1 MPPTPLRRPS
11 TVLVDR
17 PMPVHARRAPLTGGP
32 VHLMIELGVGVATE
46 TSCASHGIDHVP
58 VRRLDLSVPL
68 TEHQIERA
76 LERIEPGLTKYL
88 WIMDRVYR
96 CDVRT
101 DATFRRSFNGFYKV
115 RKTPAW
121 QAPYYALMEHAKT
134 QPMGF
139 AEVLRAMHAAVGSIE
154 ASFSSKLVATL
165 DPTQPV
171 WDQFVLHNVGLRKP
185 YPYQSDQLGRTIAV
199 YEELRR
205 RYAALVASHE
215 GRLICGMFTQ
225 RYPAAAITD
234 QKRIDLVLWQHR
246 D

>member
-1 MPPTPLRRPS
+1 
-11 TVLVDR
+11 
-17 PMPVHARRAPLTGGP
+17 LTGGP
-32 VHLMIELGVGVATE
+32 LQSMIEFGVGVATD
-46 TSCASHGIDHVP
+46 TRDAIHMIDHVL
-58 VRRLDLSVPL
+58 VRRLDPSVPL

-88 WIMDRVYR
+88 WIMARVHR

-101 DATFRRSFNGFYKV
+101 DATFQRSFNGFYKV
-115 RKTPAW
+115 RKNPAW

-134 QPMGF
+134 QPLDF
-139 AEVLRAMHAAVGSIE
+139 AEVLRAMHAAVGSVE

-171 WDQFVLHNVGLRKP
+171 WDQFVLRNVGLRKP
-185 YPYQSDQLGRTIAV
+185 YPYQNDQLGRTIAL

-205 RYAALVASHE
+205 RCAALAASHE
-215 GRLICGMFTQ
+215 GRLICAMFTR

-234 QKRIDLVLWQHR
+234 LKRIDLVLWQHR
-246 D
+246 G